1 MPSSYSRRT
10 GGLVFHF
17 ASFGLHQVLLQPRIC
32 RLLVWSF
39 FTNFLLICKIFRK
52 YVPGG
57 FCYREWNKLL
67 DEALLSP
74 DVRLSVSCAFMYCFQ
89 TAEDIVKLPSR
100 PDSPIILF
108 DPSARTQLHGIRNP
122 FSGGAKYTGVGKIS
136 NFRLKSP
143 SRKRYEIGPRFLCN
157 VNRKS

>member
-1 MPSSYSRRT
+1 MAARARLTVIRYSISVVRQIENTCSPLIPLIEIFPSCDSEWSILDLSNHAIYSRRT

-74 DVRLSVSCAFMYCFQ
+74 DVRLPVRLSVSCTFMYCFQ
-89 TAEDIVKLPSR
+89 TAEDIVLLNFLLG
-100 PDSPIILF
+100 PIA
-108 DPSARTQLHGIRNP
+108 P
-122 FSGGAKYTGVGKIS
+122 
-136 NFRLKSP
+136 
-143 SRKRYEIGPRFLCN
+143 
-157 VNRKS
+157 